1 MWTVARAR
9 GSVRAEMSG
18 PDDPRGT
25 STSSRGHATLPSVH
39 PGLADL
45 MTIAHGLC
53 GFLAVVLLAG
63 RLDPHARGDRVTIA
77 DLRLVAALVAAG
89 AVLDLLDG
97 PVARRLRSSGLGD
110 RLDGICDTV
119 TFGVAPAVVIAA
131 SGSSRSSLAYSCLI
145 AAGGTFLVA
154 MILRLVRSEMTSPE
168 VLGRGFQGLPSAPA
182 AGTALGVVAL
192 NASPAVTCLLVALL
206 SLLVVGSFYYPR
218 QRVSLMPLMAGG
230 PAIGL
235 LGIWGVLPL
244 KPAVITMIIMV
255 VLPSVAAA
263 STAWRGRRTEPG
275 DVVSPIGGGGEVV
288 SPIGGG
294 GNLEF

>member
-1 MWTVARAR
+1 
-9 GSVRAEMSG
+9 MSG
-18 PDDPRGT
+18 LADPRGT
-25 STSSRGHATLPSVH
+25 SASSRGDSLRPPSLH
-39 PGLADL
+39 PSLADL
-45 MTIAHGLC
+45 ITIAHGLC

-63 RLDPHARGDRVTIA
+63 RLNPDAQGDRVTVA

-97 PVARRLRSSGLGD
+97 PVARRFGSSGLGD

-131 SGSSRSSLAYSCLI
+131 SGSSRSRLAYSCLI
-145 AAGGTFLVA
+145 AAGAVYLVA

-168 VLGRGFQGLPSAPA
+168 VLKRGFQGLPSAPA
-182 AGTALGVVAL
+182 AGTALGLVAL
-192 NASPAVTCLLVALL
+192 NASPAVTCLLVAMLA
-206 SLLVVGSFYYPR
+206 LLVVGSFYYPR

-230 PAIGL
+230 PVVGL
-235 LGIWGVLPL
+235 LGIWGVLPV
-244 KPAVITMIIMV
+244 KPAAIAMIIMV
-255 VLPSVAAA
+255 VIPAAA
-263 STAWRGRRTEPG
+263 TATATWRSRRAEAA
-275 DVVSPIGGGGEVV
+275 EVV

>member
-1 MWTVARAR
+1 
-9 GSVRAEMSG
+9 MSG

-25 STSSRGHATLPSVH
+25 STSSRGDSLPLPSVH
-39 PGLADL
+39 LSVADL

-53 GFLAVVLLAG
+53 GFIAVVLLAG
-63 RLDPHARGDRVTIA
+63 RLDSHVRGDRVTIA
-77 DLRLVAALVAAG
+77 DLRLVGALVAAG

-97 PVARRLRSSGLGD
+97 PVARRFGSSGLGD

-131 SGSSRSSLAYSCLI
+131 SGSSHSSLAYSCLI
-145 AAGGTFLVA
+145 AAGGVYLAA
-154 MILRLVRSEMTSPE
+154 MILRLVRSEMTSPDA
-168 VLGRGFQGLPSAPA
+168 LKRGFQGLPSAPA
-182 AGTALGVVAL
+182 AGTAIGVVAL

-206 SLLVVGSFYYPR
+206 ALLVVGSFHYPR

-230 PAIGL
+230 PAVGL
-235 LGIWGVLPL
+235 LGVWGVLPL
-244 KPAVITMIIMV
+244 RPAAIAMIIMV
-255 VLPSVAAA
+255 VVPSVAAA
-263 STAWRGRRTEPG
+263 GAAWRGRRAGP
-275 DVVSPIGGGGEVV
+275 GEVV